1 MPHPSRH
8 IPLPRKSDCF
18 EKIQQLRQFYGDEG
32 AARLL
37 GVRVITLGYKDQLIP
52 VVHLA
57 FLLWRLTFK
66 PKEPLALFDLITCG
80 KYERTPQAALPASAP
95 A

>member
-1 MPHPSRH
+1 
-8 IPLPRKSDCF
+8 LPRKSDCF

-57 FLLWRLTFK
+57 YILHRMTF
-66 PKEPLALFDLITCG
+66 PTGRPVSLFQLITCG
-80 KYERTPQAALPASAP
+80 KYDRIPQETGPPDEDWAI
-95 A
+95 